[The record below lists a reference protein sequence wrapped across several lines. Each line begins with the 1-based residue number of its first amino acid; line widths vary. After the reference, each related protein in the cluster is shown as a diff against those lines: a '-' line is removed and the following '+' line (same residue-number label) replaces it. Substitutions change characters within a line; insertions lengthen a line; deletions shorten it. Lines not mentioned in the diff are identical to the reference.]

1 MRFLRPIALV
11 SAVTF
16 NLPAAAGSQGN
27 ICEREMARAAVVYK
41 VPLGILYAVGLTE
54 TGRKGSL
61 QPYAMNI
68 EGQPFFATN
77 LQDATRHFEDARR
90 RGARLIDVG
99 CMQINHYYHGSH
111 FASLADMFDPSRNVT
126 YAAQFLQE
134 LKGQH
139 GSWTLAAARYHA
151 GPDKNIEQRKYVC
164 TVITNMV
171 ATGFGAW
178 TTNARAFCL

>member
-1 MRFLRPIALV
+1 MRHYRWIAFAW
-11 SAVTF
+11 AVTSS
-16 NLPAAAGSQGN
+16 LSARAGEVLN
-27 ICEREMARAAVVYK
+27 ICEREMARAAIVYK

-68 EGQPFFATN
+68 EGQPFFAAN
-77 LQDATRHFEDARR
+77 LQDGIRRFEEARR
-90 RGARLIDVG
+90 RGARLIDIG
-99 CMQINHYYHGSH
+99 CMQINHHYHGSH
-111 FASLADMFDPSRNVT
+111 FSSLQDMFDPSRNVT

-134 LKGQH
+134 LKTQQ

-151 GPDKNIEQRKYVC
+151 GPDKNFEQRRYVC
-164 TVITNMV
+164 TVITNMI

-178 TTNARAFCL
+178 TPNARAFCL

>member
-1 MRFLRPIALV
+1 MRFLRPIVVV

-16 NLPAAAGSQGN
+16 NLSAIASNEEN
-27 ICEREMARAAVVYK
+27 ICEREMARAATVYK

-54 TGRKGSL
+54 TGQKGSL

-68 EGQPFFATN
+68 EGQPFFAAN
-77 LQDATRHFEDARR
+77 LQDAIRHFDEARR

-99 CMQINHYYHGSH
+99 CMQINHHYHRNH
-111 FASLADMFDPSRNVT
+111 FASLEDMFDPSRNVT

-134 LKGQH
+134 LRGQQ

-151 GPDKNIEQRKYVC
+151 GPDKNVEQRKYVC
-164 TVITNMV
+164 TVIANMV

-178 TTNARAFCL
+178 TANARAFCP